1 MVTSVRAGLAA
12 ALIALAILPAMAV
25 DKAFKRGD
33 LDDAAIK
40 LEARIK
46 NDAGT
51 VTKPAA
57 TLRRDADAA
66 FQKNDFRTGMTVLGQ
81 LVTVAP
87 TDASNWLRL
96 ARIVLQIRP
105 RDDRE
110 KALLLDR
117 ASTAAYI
124 AYQRATARDLEA
136 DSLAVLGKTLADRK
150 QWRSALDSMR
160 LALDLR
166 ESADLRGQYERLRSE
181 YGFRMLD
188 YSVDSDAVTPRVC
201 FQFSEE
207 LPGKRTDFSPYVA
220 VVGQDKPAISA
231 NDKQLCVEGL
241 KHGERYEITL
251 RAGLPS
257 VVRETLAKSA
267 DFTIFVRDRK
277 PFVRFSGKAY
287 VLPRTGQRGIPVLS
301 VNTSAVVLSV
311 YRIGDRNLLDTVLG
325 YDFQRNL
332 SQYEAER
339 LASERGAKVW
349 TGELA
354 VAPKLNTEVAT
365 AFPVDQALGELK
377 PGVYVMTATPKD
389 VVANDYGQ
397 RASQWF
403 IVSDLGLTAYSGHD
417 GIDVFIH
424 SLASAEPMGQVG
436 VRLMARNNEVLANKT
451 TDKDGF
457 VHFEAGLTRGEGG
470 QAPAA
475 IVAADKADYAF
486 LSLKSAAFDLSDRGV
501 AGRQVPTG
509 LDAFVYTER
518 GVYRSGETVHVTALL
533 RDALGIAAAA
543 PLTLVMERPDGVE
556 YRRALVPDQGLG
568 GHSWS
573 VPIVRSAST
582 GTWRIAAYTDPK
594 RPPIGEVNFLVED
607 YVPDRIEFELKSD
620 AKVIP
625 RGAPTQLSVDGHFLY
640 GAPASSLDLTG
651 AVTITAAKERPGFA
665 GYSFGLED
673 DDVTAVRQELDDLP
687 ATDATG
693 KATFPVTLD
702 KIPTTSRPL
711 EATITVSMAES
722 GGRAVERKITLPIAP
737 DAPMIG
743 VKPAFSGRS
752 LADGANA
759 DFDVVMAGPDGKTLA
774 QSGLHYELLRVETSY
789 QWYHHN
795 SNWEFEPIKRT
806 ERVSNGTVDVSADKP
821 AWISLPVKWGRY
833 RLEVSSPGQNGLLT
847 SLTFDAGFYAESS
860 ADTPD
865 LLEVALDK
873 NDFKSGDTMNVSV
886 TARTAGR
893 LTLNVFTDRLV
904 ASASQDV
911 KAGAVHMPLTVGKD
925 WGTGA
930 YLVATLRRPLDA
942 PAQRMPGRAIGV
954 QWFSIDRAQ
963 RTLALDMKLPS
974 TMRPNNALNVPIKL
988 AGLAAGEEAH
998 VVAAA
1003 VDVGVLNLTNY
1014 KPPAPDKYYLGQRQL
1029 TAEIRDLYGQ
1039 LIDGMQGVRGAIR
1052 SGGDSG
1058 AELAGPPP
1066 TQAPLALY
1074 SGIVSVGPD
1083 GTAQV
1088 SFDIPAFT
1096 GTVRVMAVAWSKN
1109 KVGKASGD
1117 VIVRDP
1123 VVLTATLPRFLRTGD
1138 RGNVQLELDN
1148 VEGAAGDYNI
1158 AVESDGTVKFDG
1170 GKPATLQLAAKQR
1183 DHVSVPVSAAG
1194 AGASTLKV
1202 SVSGPNGLTLERAY
1216 ALDVRPANQILTR
1229 RTVRALAPGET
1240 LTLSKDMFADFVPG
1254 TGRVGLSVAIS
1265 ASLDIAT
1272 LLNELDRYP
1281 FGCSEQITSR
1291 AVAMLYI
1298 NELAAQAK
1306 LALDGDID
1314 QRIKDAIQRLLARQ
1328 DSNGSFG
1335 LWTVGGNDPWL
1346 DAYVT
1351 DFLTRARERNFEVPQ
1366 AAFTQALD
1374 RLRNYVASTPDPSKN
1389 GGRDL
1394 AYALY
1399 VLARNGV
1406 APVGDLRYIADTK
1419 LDDIATPIA
1428 KAQLAAALAMLGDK
1442 TRADRVYL
1450 AALDAISPQPKLE
1463 LDVGR
1468 ADYGSTLRDS
1478 AALVTLAS
1486 EGRATQRTID
1496 DAVGRVDAARA
1507 ITSRT
1512 STQEDAWLV
1521 LAARA
1526 LVKQVNA
1533 ISLSVNG
1540 ETRQGTFYR
1549 SLRADQLAAPLAV
1562 SNKGAGNV
1570 QAVVS
1575 VSGSPLTPE
1584 PAAERGFKIER
1595 SYFTLDGEP
1604 ANPANTKQNQRFVV
1618 VLKMTEPNLQYG
1630 RVIVADYLPAGFEID
1645 NPRLVSSGDTG
1656 TLSWITDAVE
1666 PANSEFRD
1674 DRFTA
1679 AFDRDANSPPVF
1691 TVAYVVRAV
1700 SPGHY
1705 VLPQAIV
1712 EDMYRPDRFGRT
1724 ATGTIDIT
1732 AGK

>member
-1 MVTSVRAGLAA
+1 M
-12 ALIALAILPAMAV
+12 
-25 DKAFKRGD
+25 
-33 LDDAAIK
+33 
-40 LEARIK
+40 
-46 NDAGT
+46 
-51 VTKPAA
+51 
-57 TLRRDADAA
+57 
-66 FQKNDFRTGMTVLGQ
+66 
-81 LVTVAP
+81 
-87 TDASNWLRL
+87 
-96 ARIVLQIRP
+96 
-105 RDDRE
+105 
-110 KALLLDR
+110 
-117 ASTAAYI
+117 
-124 AYQRATARDLEA
+124 
-136 DSLAVLGKTLADRK
+136 
-150 QWRSALDSMR
+150 
-160 LALDLR
+160 
-166 ESADLRGQYERLRSE
+166 
-181 YGFRMLD
+181 
-188 YSVDSDAVTPRVC
+188 
-201 FQFSEE
+201 
-207 LPGKRTDFSPYVA
+207 
-220 VVGQDKPAISA
+220 
-231 NDKQLCVEGL
+231 
-241 KHGERYEITL
+241 
-251 RAGLPS
+251 
-257 VVRETLAKSA
+257 
-267 DFTIFVRDRK
+267 
-277 PFVRFSGKAY
+277 
-287 VLPRTGQRGIPVLS
+287 
-301 VNTSAVVLSV
+301 
-311 YRIGDRNLLDTVLG
+311 
-325 YDFQRNL
+325 
-332 SQYEAER
+332 
-339 LASERGAKVW
+339 
-349 TGELA
+349 
-354 VAPKLNTEVAT
+354 
-365 AFPVDQALGELK
+365 
-377 PGVYVMTATPKD
+377 
-389 VVANDYGQ
+389 
-397 RASQWF
+397 
-403 IVSDLGLTAYSGHD
+403 
-417 GIDVFIH
+417 
-424 SLASAEPMGQVG
+424 
-436 VRLMARNNEVLANKT
+436 
-451 TDKDGF
+451 
-457 VHFEAGLTRGEGG
+457 
-470 QAPAA
+470 
-475 IVAADKADYAF
+475 
-486 LSLKSAAFDLSDRGV
+486 
-501 AGRQVPTG
+501 
-509 LDAFVYTER
+509 
-518 GVYRSGETVHVTALL
+518 
-533 RDALGIAAAA
+533 
-543 PLTLVMERPDGVE
+543 
-556 YRRALVPDQGLG
+556 
-568 GHSWS
+568 
-573 VPIVRSAST
+573 
-582 GTWRIAAYTDPK
+582 
-594 RPPIGEVNFLVED
+594 
-607 YVPDRIEFELKSD
+607 
-620 AKVIP
+620 
-625 RGAPTQLSVDGHFLY
+625 DGHFLY
-640 GAPASSLDLTG
+640 GAPASALDLQG

-673 DDVTAVRQELDDLP
+673 DEVTAARQELDDLP
-687 ATDATG
+687 ATDAAG
-693 KATFPVTLD
+693 KASFPVKLD
-702 KIPTTSRPL
+702 KIPATSRPL

-759 DFDVVMAGPDGKTLA
+759 DFDVVMAAPDGKTLP

-789 QWYHHN
+789 QWYRQN
-795 SNWEFEPIKRT
+795 GSWEYEPIKRT
-806 ERVSNGTVDVSADKP
+806 ERVSDGTVDVATDKP
-821 AWISLPVKWGRY
+821 ARISLPVKWGRY
-833 RLEVSSPGQNGLLT
+833 RLEVSTPGQNGLLT

-873 NDFKSGDTMNVSV
+873 NDFKSGDAMNVSV

-904 ASASQDV
+904 ASTSQDV
-911 KAGAVHMPLTVGKD
+911 KAGAVHVPLTVGKD

-954 QWFSIDRAQ
+954 QWFSIDRSE

-974 TMRPNNALNVPIKL
+974 TMRPNNALNVPFKL

-998 VVAAA
+998 VVVAA
-1003 VDVGVLNLTNY
+1003 VDVGILNLTNY

-1058 AELAGPPP
+1058 AELTGPPP

-1088 SFDIPAFT
+1088 NFDIPAFT

-1158 AVESDGTVKFDG
+1158 AVASDGTVKLDG
-1170 GKPATLQLAAKQR
+1170 DKPVTLKLAAKQR
-1183 DHVSVPVSAAG
+1183 DHVAVPVSAAG
-1194 AGASTLKV
+1194 AGASALKV
-1202 SVSGPNGLTLERAY
+1202 SVSGPNGFALERTY

-1291 AVAMLYI
+1291 ALAMLYI
-1298 NELAAQAK
+1298 NELSAQAK
-1306 LALDGDID
+1306 LAIDGDID

-1374 RLRNYVASTPDPSKN
+1374 RLRNYVSSTPDPSKN

-1419 LDDIATPIA
+1419 LDDLETPIA

-1468 ADYGSTLRDS
+1468 VDYGSTLRDS

-1496 DAVGRVDAARA
+1496 DAVARIDAARA

-1540 ETRQGTFYR
+1540 DTRQGALYR
-1549 SLRADQLAAPLAV
+1549 SLRADELGQPLAV
-1562 SNKGAGNV
+1562 SNRGTGTV

-1604 ANPANTKQNQRFVV
+1604 ADIGKVKQNQRFAV
-1618 VLKMTEPNLQYG
+1618 VLKMTEPNPQSG

-1656 TLSWITDAVE
+1656 TLSWISNAVE
-1666 PANSEFRD
+1666 PVNSEFRD

-1679 AFDRDANSPPVF
+1679 AFDRDDNSPPVF

-1705 VLPQAIV
+1705 VLPQAVV

-1724 ATGTIDIT
+1724 GNGNDRHHGGQMKRWRLILGSLAGAAFFAALAAGAWVYSLGRPPLGQDLETSHVVLDRDGKLLRAYATTEGRWRLPATEKDVDPRFLKLFLPTRTSASTSMTASMCWRSAAPRSSLSHRDISSP
-1732 AGK
+1732 AAPR